1 MEPISVERCPECGA
15 SPLMRDHESAEVVC
29 TNCGVVVAT
38 KLTNRGPEWRAFTL
52 EQQIKRVRVGLPQTF
67 AIHDKGLSTNIDFRD
82 LHGFSS
88 EKKAQLHRLRKW
100 QQRSRISNSK
110 EKNLTL
116 ALSEMNRMSDAVN
129 LPQNVLE
136 TASIIYRKALNKRL
150 TRGRSIQGMVTAT
163 IYLAC
168 RQCGLVRTIMK
179 LSQASGINKKEVAS
193 NYRLLVKELEYFV
206 PSVEPRQYVTKLC
219 NALALNGKV
228 EEFALKI
235 LKAAGKLR
243 LTSGRGPK
251 GVAAAVSYIAS
262 TVTGERRTQ
271 REVAE
276 AVDITEVTIRNRYK
290 EIMERLLIVISI

>member
-1 MEPISVERCPECGA
+1 
-15 SPLMRDHESAEVVC
+15 MRDHESAEVVC

>member
-1 MEPISVERCPECGA
+1 MA
-15 SPLMRDHESAEVVC
+15 
-29 TNCGVVVAT
+29 
-38 KLTNRGPEWRAFTL
+38 
-52 EQQIKRVRVGLPQTF
+52 
-67 AIHDKGLSTNIDFRD
+67 
-82 LHGFSS
+82 
-88 EKKAQLHRLRKW
+88 
-100 QQRSRISNSK
+100 
-110 EKNLTL
+110 
-116 ALSEMNRMSDAVN
+116 DAVN
-129 LPQNVLE
+129 LPQNILE
-136 TASIIYRKALNKRL
+136 TASVIYRKALDKRL

-179 LSQASGINKKEVAS
+179 LSQASGIDKKEVAS
-193 NYRLLVKELEYFV
+193 NYRLLVKELKYFV

-219 NALALNGKV
+219 KELALHGKV

-235 LKAAGKLR
+235 LKAAEELR